1 MSGNTPRP
9 TDINDV
15 QPQPPHPISTPP
27 VQIKLPEVQVP
38 PALTEAQRVAAESS
52 VSGRRAISRGT
63 MFMAFYLWLLSG
75 AGILSWIAQRTQFFP
90 GDRTITARL
99 QKYHNPWL
107 RRFFYGV
114 SEIGFVQQQFPPDP
128 DRSRDLLRATLPSG
142 INLYPAHIDCD
153 PAQRHRQTRHQ
164 ASTPNPGDRDS
175 RQSHQRAKLSQ
186 RTCNVLHEFLWDAHL
201 STATNW
207 RSSRIRNSLIGIFT
221 TLITCIGPS
230 RVYLGAHWPSDVM
243 AGYLYGGLWFSG
255 IMALYL
261 RIKAWL
267 HPPRGK
273 APEVVKPLQ
282 QPGHEGDDKPDEDE
296 DWNDTIVDGV
306 EKMSEKVSSRKI
318 LTLAYGAV
326 LATASIVYLGGVLLD
341 RYGKSTN
348 KNGKPSA

>member
-114 SEIGFVQQQFPPDP
+114 SEIGFVQYALPQTLTAAGIFYAL
-128 DRSRDLLRATLPSG
+128 RFRLESIFILLTSTATLLNAIVKRVIKRPRPTQEIVTVVKVINEPSFPSG
-142 INLYPAHIDCD
+142 HVMYYTNFYGMLIYL
-153 PAQRHRQTRHQ
+153 
-164 ASTPNPGDRDS
+164 
-175 RQSHQRAKLSQ
+175 L
-186 RTCNVLHEFLWDAHL
+186 
-201 STATNW
+201 ATNW